1 MTQIKS
7 NNDLKWY
14 RKPALYISIELPLT
28 SFVAILLS
36 RKQNT

>member
-14 RKPALYISIELPLT
+14 RKPALYVFIELPLT